1 MVCRLLPPNHL
12 FDFNRFN
19 RTSTEGKFSDV
30 FPTEKLL
37 LFLFSRWVAVCLC
50 IHWVVQNTKQN
61 HPFLIHASS
70 VIVTLP
76 AFFFFFFFR
85 PLLSSAVSVP
95 GTFACLIMPPCI
107 EIPGET
113 FWSRKM
119 NWNDWNG
126 IFFPALPYLI
136 SNKIKEESC
145 DGQKSKL
152 HPYNKHSVTYK

>member
-1 MVCRLLPPNHL
+1 
-12 FDFNRFN
+12 
-19 RTSTEGKFSDV
+19 
-30 FPTEKLL
+30 
-37 LFLFSRWVAVCLC
+37 
-50 IHWVVQNTKQN
+50 
-61 HPFLIHASS
+61 
-70 VIVTLP
+70 
-76 AFFFFFFFR
+76 
-85 PLLSSAVSVP
+85 LLSSAVSVP

-152 HPYNKHSVTYK
+152 HPYNKHSVTYKWYPQLFLRQLVYIRFCHLNPALPDQITAWAVRI